1 MVVPNNETE
10 RCHRRRALGAMVLI
24 GCVYCFLL
32 GRLFFL
38 QGSKGRTLRAYAARG
53 RTRDITLI
61 GERGVIL
68 DRSGNPLAISLYSG
82 TVVFD
87 PHTLLGIPDP
97 IRRTKRLIELDNK
110 LPQIAAILHIDEM
123 ELRQFVHQKLGEYNP
138 KKPCH
143 YAPLRQK
150 TVDIDTARALQQ
162 RQYGVLGFTVV
173 DKPRRVYSG
182 GAAAVQ
188 IVGLVSTD
196 EKIALTGLE
205 QGCNRWLTGVDGK
218 DRIERDNIGR
228 AIPDTLEHLTPARDG
243 YEVHT
248 TIDPNIQAMLAEEG
262 AKVIE
267 NLHPKG
273 VSLIALDPSTGD
285 ILGMVS
291 LPTLDPSDTN
301 TRRGLSKDALDN
313 LLTERC
319 ATAIYEPG
327 STLKTMTIAAALDD
341 DTISPNSV
349 FYCSGS
355 IKAGKRLIHCA
366 HNEVHKAETPE
377 DILRNSCNIG
387 AAEIGRLL
395 GGKRLEDADRR
406 FGLFDPL
413 DLWLPGKH
421 KGYYSFDKNEKIYN
435 DSKTMRVAFG
445 HSISM
450 TPLHVALAYAAIA
463 NDGILMKPRLLTEVC
478 DSAGHAIEKWE
489 PQQSRRVVSERTSA
503 QVRSMLRAVVANGT
517 AKNTALQGY
526 QIAGKTGTAYK
537 YKTNEYVGSFVG
549 FLPASEEAVPRVVL
563 LVSVD
568 TPDVTKGHF
577 GSDVAAPT
585 FQTLAHRLMDY
596 WKVPQDDPQSTQ
608 YAAAQSNLKKQAR
621 AH

>member
-1 MVVPNNETE
+1 MVVPTNETE
-10 RCHRRRALGAMVLI
+10 RCHRHRALSAMVMI

-38 QGSKGRTLRAYAARG
+38 QGSKGASLRAYAAHG
-53 RTRDITLI
+53 RTREITLT

-68 DRSGNPLAISLYSG
+68 DRIGNPLAISLYSG

-87 PHTLLGIPDP
+87 PNAVLGISDP
-97 IRRTKRLIELDNK
+97 LRRAKKLKDLERE
-110 LPQIAAILHIDEM
+110 LPQIAAVLHLDESD
-123 ELRQFVHQKLGEYNP
+123 LGRFVHLKQSEYNP

-150 TVDIDTARALQQ
+150 TVDIDTARALQKHEF
-162 RQYGVLGFTVV
+162 RQAGFTVV
-173 DKPRRVYSG
+173 DKPRRVYSSG
-182 GAAAVQ
+182 SAAVQ
-188 IVGLVSTD
+188 LVGIISTD
-196 EKIALTGLE
+196 EKHALTGLE

-218 DRIERDNIGR
+218 DRIERDNMGH
-228 AIPDTLEHLTPARDG
+228 AIPDTLQHLTPARDG

-262 AKVIE
+262 AKVVE

-291 LPTLDPSDTN
+291 LPTFDPDPDARRTLTKTDLDS
-301 TRRGLSKDALDN
+301 RLI
-313 LLTERC
+313 ERC
-319 ATAIYEPG
+319 ATQIYEPR

-341 DTISPNSV
+341 GTISPNSN
-349 FYCSGS
+349 FYCNGA

-366 HNEVHKAETPE
+366 HNEVHKSETPE

-387 AAEIGRLL
+387 AAQIGRLL
-395 GGKRLEDADRR
+395 GAKRLEAADRR

-413 DLWLPGKH
+413 DIGLAIKQR
-421 KGYYSFDKNEKIYN
+421 GYYSLDRHEDIRN

-478 DSAGHAIEKWE
+478 DSAGHTVQKWE
-489 PQQSRRVVSERTSA
+489 PQESRRVVSERTSA
-503 QVRSMLRAVVANGT
+503 QMRSMLRAVVANGT
-517 AKNTALQGY
+517 AKNTAIEGY

-549 FLPASEEAVPRVVL
+549 FLPASEEAMPRVVL

-568 TPDVTKGHF
+568 TPDVTKGHY

-585 FQTLAHRLMDY
+585 FHALARRLMDY
-596 WKVPQDDPQSTQ
+596 WKVPKDDPASTQ
-608 YAAAQSNLKKQAR
+608 YASAQINLKKQAR
-621 AH
+621 GN